1 MMLSVLYLHTAAA
14 CGRKARNR
22 LEVAGCRDFNQ
33 DSWASSGKA
42 DGHVRWV
49 EKTTGLEDVRELLG
63 KPNGQNRNDLLCD

>member
-1 MMLSVLYLHTAAA
+1 MMLSVLYLHTVAAGG
-14 CGRKARNR
+14 CKARNR
-22 LEVAGCRDFNQ
+22 LEVGCREFNQ

-63 KPNGQNRNDLLCD
+63 KPNGQNRKDLLCD